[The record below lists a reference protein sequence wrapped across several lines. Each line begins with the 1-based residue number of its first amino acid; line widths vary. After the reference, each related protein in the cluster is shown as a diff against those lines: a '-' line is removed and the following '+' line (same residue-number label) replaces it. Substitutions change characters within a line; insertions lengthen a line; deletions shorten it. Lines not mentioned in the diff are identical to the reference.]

1 MKIRIGRNIHTKHNK
16 EESNPSTK
24 PKLCRK
30 NTTIAKQ
37 EKSLVFLCK
46 VLI

>member
-1 MKIRIGRNIHTKHNK
+1 MKIRIGGNIHTKPK